1 MKPLKNHYSANHGRR
16 KFIMQ
21 SAKLMSATTL
31 LGIPALTSAYPDI
44 RAFAYTVQEIINLI
58 LKEIPGAP
66 ITQTVDT
73 IKSGSTEQQVRGVV
87 SCMFATV
94 NVIEQTAKMGANFII
109 THEPTF
115 YNHTDDKNWIPD
127 NKIVKQKLELLNK
140 NNIAVW
146 RFHDNWHSYRPDG
159 IRYGVL
165 KMADWLQY
173 DEDARPVFT
182 IPLTKLEDLTKHLK
196 QTLKI
201 GHVRVLGDLNQICT
215 RIALMPGAAGGQSQI
230 SMVEKENPDV
240 LIVGEVHEWETAE
253 YVRDSIQLGQKKSL
267 IILGHAVSEDPGM
280 VWLVDWLKQR
290 INGISITHIA
300 SGDPFQW
307 I

>member
-1 MKPLKNHYSANHGRR
+1 MESSQNHHSVHGRR
-16 KFIMQ
+16 KFIRE
-21 SAKLMSATTL
+21 SAKMMGAATL
-31 LGIPALTSAYPDI
+31 LGIPAFASGYHGKRP
-44 RAFAYTVQEIINLI
+44 FAYTVQEIINLI

-66 ITQTVDT
+66 IAQTVDS
-73 IKSGSTEQQVRGVV
+73 IKSGSPEQQVTGIV

-94 NVIEQTAKMGANFII
+94 SVIEQAAKLGANFII
-109 THEPTF
+109 AHEPTF
-115 YNHTDDKNWIPD
+115 YNHTDDKNWVPD
-127 NKIVKQKLELLNK
+127 DKIVKQKLELLNK
-140 NNIAVW
+140 NNITVW
-146 RFHDNWHSYRPDG
+146 RFHDHWHSYRPDG

-165 KMADWLQY
+165 KMADWIPYNQ
-173 DEDARPVFT
+173 DARPTFT
-182 IPLTKLEDLTKHLK
+182 MPATKLEDLVKHLK
-196 QTLKI
+196 ETLKI
-201 GHVRVLGDLNQICT
+201 NHVRVLGDLNQICT

-253 YVRDSIQLGQKKSL
+253 YIRDSIQLGQKKSL
-267 IILGHAVSEDPGM
+267 VILGHAVSEDPGM

-290 INGISITHIA
+290 INGITITHIA